1 MTPEERIETALKQG
15 SVFHKQYR
23 EEFSNGVAVA
33 WSRLPWIQACAS
45 TWSEDIRKTHYQ
57 NLVSVDGRVVL
68 AGEHCSYIGAWME
81 AALLSSI
88 DAISRLHQR
97 ALAA

>member
-1 MTPEERIETALKQG
+1 
-15 SVFHKQYR
+15 
-23 EEFSNGVAVA
+23 
-33 WSRLPWIQACAS
+33 
-45 TWSEDIRKTHYQ
+45 
-57 NLVSVDGRVVL
+57 VVL

-88 DAISRLHQR
+88 DAITRLHQR

>member
-1 MTPEERIETALKQG
+1 
-15 SVFHKQYR
+15 VFHKQYR
-23 EEFSNGVAVA
+23 SEFSNGVAVS
-33 WSRLPWIQACAS
+33 WSRLPWITACAS
-45 TWSEDIRKTHYQ
+45 SWADDIRKIHYQ
-57 NLVSVDGRVVL
+57 NLVSVDGRIVL

-88 DAISRLHQR
+88 DAITRLHQR